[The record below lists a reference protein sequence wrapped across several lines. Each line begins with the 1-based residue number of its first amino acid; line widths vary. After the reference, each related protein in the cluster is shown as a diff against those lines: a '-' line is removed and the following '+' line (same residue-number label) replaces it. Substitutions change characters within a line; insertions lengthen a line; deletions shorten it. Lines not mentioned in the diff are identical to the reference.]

1 MYASVWLQDLDLD
14 SAMVL
19 PSALVQQDINGDEF
33 VFVAEGQSAVRT
45 IRKKI
50 IVSGMGSGDNLLI
63 TSGLAFGDD
72 VVSRGANRTVEGQEV
87 NLITD

>member
-1 MYASVWLQDLDLD
+1 
-14 SAMVL
+14 MVL

-33 VFVAEGQSAVRT
+33 VFVAEGKGDVR
-45 IRKKI
+45 IVRKTLI
-50 IVSGMGSGDNLLI
+50 ASGMGSGDNLLI

-72 VVSRGANRTVEGQEV
+72 VISRGANRVVEGQEV